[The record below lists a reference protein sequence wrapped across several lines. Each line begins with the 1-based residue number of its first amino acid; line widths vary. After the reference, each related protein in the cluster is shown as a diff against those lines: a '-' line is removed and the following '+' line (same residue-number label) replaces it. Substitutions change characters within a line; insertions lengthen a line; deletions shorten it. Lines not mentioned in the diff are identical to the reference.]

1 MRAVIRETYLNQD
14 GKTDTITLPSQ
25 SAQIELARECYR
37 RAGLDPS
44 GTLYF
49 EAHGT
54 GTPTGDPI
62 EARSIAAVFG
72 RHTGRTQPLL
82 IGSVK
87 TNIGHTEAAS
97 GLAAVIKVV
106 LALENGQVPP
116 SVNYKKPNPEMRFEE
131 WGLQVA
137 TKLEPWPAAEE
148 EARRASINNFG
159 LSVDIRDHLSQICK
173 LLTPR

>member
-14 GKTDTITLPSQ
+14 GKTDTITSPSQ
-25 SAQIELARECYR
+25 SAQIELMRECYR
-37 RAGLDPS
+37 RAGLSPA
-44 GTLYF
+44 GTKYF

-72 RHTGRTQPLL
+72 SHTGRTEPLL

-106 LALENGQVPP
+106 LALEKGQIPP
-116 SVNYKKPNPEMRFEE
+116 SVNYKKPNPKMQLDE

-137 TKLEPWPAAEE
+137 TRLEPWPEVGNE
-148 EARRASINNFG
+148 PRRASINNFG
-159 LSVDIRDHLSQICK
+159 
-173 LLTPR
+173 